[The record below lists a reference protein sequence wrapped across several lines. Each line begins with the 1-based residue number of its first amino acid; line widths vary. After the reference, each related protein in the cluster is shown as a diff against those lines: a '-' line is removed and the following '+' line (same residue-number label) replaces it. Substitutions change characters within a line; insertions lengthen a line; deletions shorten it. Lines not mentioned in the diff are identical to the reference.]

1 MEEQVSDYIVFCG
14 GVSGVFI
21 GMALIYISIKITAAV
36 IGKLPEKAAQ
46 EKK

>member
-1 MEEQVSDYIVFCG
+1 MSDYIVFCG
-14 GVSGVFI
+14 GISGVFI
-21 GMALIYISIKITAAV
+21 GMALIYVAIKVTAAI